1 MAKAI
6 DFGLFLIFG
15 TKWEASQED
24 AQWGRWQIVGP
35 LVMND
40 DGNRGVRQNATKN
53 ENVGVTEWQVSWDSQ
68 TLTRKILDYN
78 DLITNLFTILKRR
91 KEKAVVFIWG
101 YAYYL
106 VHLSKQR
113 ACKASHFLLLTLHRV
128 PRSPFSSSKHQKE
141 ARENR
146 FAALEIRDE
155 ARVLS

>member
-15 TKWEASQED
+15 TKWEASQEE

-91 KEKAVVFIWG
+91 KEKAVVFIW
-101 YAYYL
+101 
-106 VHLSKQR
+106 S
-113 ACKASHFLLLTLHRV
+113 
-128 PRSPFSSSKHQKE
+128 
-141 ARENR
+141 
-146 FAALEIRDE
+146 
-155 ARVLS
+155 

>member
-1 MAKAI
+1 MGWSRKSKFMAKAI

-15 TKWEASQED
+15 TKWEASQEE

-91 KEKAVVFIWG
+91 KEKAVVFIWS

-113 ACKASHFLLLTLHRV
+113 ACKPLISFSYHFIGCHDHLSHPQSTKRKQEKTGL
-128 PRSPFSSSKHQKE
+128 PP
-141 ARENR
+141 
-146 FAALEIRDE
+146 
-155 ARVLS
+155 